1 MVTKVVSKIQNGIKQ
16 LSIRV
21 LGITLLHPIF
31 FGHISLSHLFLIFS
45 FGSHPPDLYLP
56 LDLNEVICVGNELV
70 NLLGFCNILFYQI
83 QFYWNIESLIGLEQC
98 RKLPLQHQLIQAW
111 GYNGSMT
118 TLFVLN
124 FFIFTPCSNLM
135 FEQTLE
141 SQDIY
146 CTGRP
151 ERSDVKTKKDISLFI
166 ILWQQLYLRMLIV
179 VIAVF

>member
-1 MVTKVVSKIQNGIKQ
+1 
-16 LSIRV
+16 
-21 LGITLLHPIF
+21 
-31 FGHISLSHLFLIFS
+31 
-45 FGSHPPDLYLP
+45 
-56 LDLNEVICVGNELV
+56 
-70 NLLGFCNILFYQI
+70 
-83 QFYWNIESLIGLEQC
+83 
-98 RKLPLQHQLIQAW
+98 
-111 GYNGSMT
+111 MT